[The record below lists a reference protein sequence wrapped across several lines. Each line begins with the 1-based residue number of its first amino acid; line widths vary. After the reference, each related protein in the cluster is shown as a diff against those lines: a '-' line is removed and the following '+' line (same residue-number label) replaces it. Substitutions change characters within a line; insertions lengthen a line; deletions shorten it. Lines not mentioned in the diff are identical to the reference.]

1 VRGYDGETVLS
12 AERGLLWRND
22 LSFALGDSGQ
32 EFYVGLDTG
41 LVAGP
46 TSDLLVTKRL
56 TGAVL
61 GLRGAVQKLNYDIF
75 IAEPLNQHNNFK
87 TAKSTAGFSLSVS
100 F

>member
-1 VRGYDGETVLS
+1 VRGYDGESVLS

-61 GLRGAVQKLNYDIF
+61 GLRGAVQKINYDIF
-75 IAEPLNQHNNFK
+75 IAEPLNQPNNFK

>member
-1 VRGYDGETVLS
+1 
-12 AERGLLWRND
+12 LLWRND

-32 EFYVGLDTG
+32 ELYVGIDTG

-46 TSDLLVTKRL
+46 TSELLVTKRL

-61 GLRGAVQKLNYDIF
+61 GLRGAVQKINYDF
-75 IAEPLNQHNNFK
+75 YIAEPLNQPNNFK